1 MARLDIGQF
10 IHLAPQTPELP
21 LSEREIAAIRALE
34 LRVEPDAS
42 KARIPAWRRILHVP
56 PRLPYE

>member
-10 IHLAPQTPELP
+10 IHLAPQRPELP

-42 KARIPAWRRILHVP
+42 KARIPLWRRILDIP
-56 PRLPYE
+56 PPLPFE